1 MGDIQ
6 HTTHTRANTMTTT
19 IIIAAMLT
27 AIILPIIILGIQD
40 ARRHSWR
47 PTNKHKRF
55 GVDSDYMAAVKG
67 GSKALAEY
75 HRKALAEG
83 VERRTW

>member
-1 MGDIQ
+1 
-6 HTTHTRANTMTTT
+6 MTTT
-19 IIIAAMLT
+19 TIDTLIAAVALAM
-27 AIILPIIILGIQD
+27 IVVPIIILGVQD
-40 ARRHSWR
+40 TRRHQWR

-67 GSKALAEY
+67 GSKTLAEY

-83 VERRTW
+83 VERRKW

>member
-1 MGDIQ
+1 
-6 HTTHTRANTMTTT
+6 MTTT

-55 GVDSDYMAAVKG
+55 GVDSDYMAAGKG
-67 GSKALAEY
+67 GSKRLAEY

-83 VERRTW
+83 VERKQW

>member
-1 MGDIQ
+1 
-6 HTTHTRANTMTTT
+6 MTTT
-19 IIIAAMLT
+19 TLIIAAMLT

-40 ARRHSWR
+40 ARRHSWK

-55 GVDSDYMAAVKG
+55 GTDSDYMAAVKG
-67 GSKALAEY
+67 GSKTLAEY

-83 VERRTW
+83 VERRKW

>member
-1 MGDIQ
+1 
-6 HTTHTRANTMTTT
+6 MTTT
-19 IIIAAMLT
+19 IIDALIALAAL
-27 AIILPIIILGIQD
+27 ALIVVPILLIAVQD
-40 ARRHSWR
+40 FCRCNPFK

-67 GSKALAEY
+67 GSKTLAEY

-83 VERRTW
+83 VARRTWEA

>member
-1 MGDIQ
+1 
-6 HTTHTRANTMTTT
+6 MTTT

-47 PTNKHKRF
+47 PKNRHKRF
-55 GVDSDYMAAVKG
+55 GVDSDYMKSVKG
-67 GSKALAEY
+67 GSKTLAEY
-75 HRKALAEG
+75 HRKRLAEWQ
-83 VERRTW
+83 ERLKWRVTVVDND

>member
-1 MGDIQ
+1 M
-6 HTTHTRANTMTTT
+6 ANTFT
-19 IIIAAMLT
+19 IAAMLT
-27 AIILPIIILGIQD
+27 ALILPIIVLGIQD

-55 GVDSDYMAAVKG
+55 GVDSDYMIAVKG
-67 GSKALAEY
+67 GSKTLAEY

-83 VERRTW
+83 LERRTW

>member
-27 AIILPIIILGIQD
+27 AIILPIIILGTVSYT
-40 ARRHSWR
+40 HLTL
-47 PTNKHKRF
+47 PTNRE
-55 GVDSDYMAAVKG
+55 V
-67 GSKALAEY
+67 
-75 HRKALAEG
+75 
-83 VERRTW
+83 

>member
-1 MGDIQ
+1 
-6 HTTHTRANTMTTT
+6 MTTT

-67 GSKALAEY
+67 GSNALAEY

-83 VERRTW
+83 VQRRKWSA

>member
-1 MGDIQ
+1 
-6 HTTHTRANTMTTT
+6 MTTT

-47 PTNKHKRF
+47 QTNKHKRF

-83 VERRTW
+83 VERRKW